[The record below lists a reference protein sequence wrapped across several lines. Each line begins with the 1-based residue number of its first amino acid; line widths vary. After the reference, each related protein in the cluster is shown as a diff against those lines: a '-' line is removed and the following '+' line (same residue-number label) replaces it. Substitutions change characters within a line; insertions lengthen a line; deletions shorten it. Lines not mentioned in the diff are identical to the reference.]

1 MSPRVLEESVH
12 PRLQSDA
19 STRPLSFTVR
29 RRSIQRM
36 GTNDRGWDRK
46 RSENLRAS
54 MTDAEIEALFER
66 SRRDLD
72 SLSIDEVGVLFLITR
87 DRIRLIEARLKP
99 DDGKR
104 HRGR

>member
-1 MSPRVLEESVH
+1 MRPR
-12 PRLQSDA
+12 RLVGA
-19 STRPLSFTVR
+19 GARPLNFTVR
-29 RRSIQRM
+29 RRSIQRV

-99 DDGKR
+99 DDGKK

>member
-1 MSPRVLEESVH
+1 
-12 PRLQSDA
+12 
-19 STRPLSFTVR
+19 
-29 RRSIQRM
+29 M

-72 SLSIDEVGVLFLITR
+72 SLSIDEVGVLFFITR

-99 DDGKR
+99 DDSKK

>member
-1 MSPRVLEESVH
+1 
-12 PRLQSDA
+12 
-19 STRPLSFTVR
+19 
-29 RRSIQRM
+29 
-36 GTNDRGWDRK
+36 
-46 RSENLRAS
+46 